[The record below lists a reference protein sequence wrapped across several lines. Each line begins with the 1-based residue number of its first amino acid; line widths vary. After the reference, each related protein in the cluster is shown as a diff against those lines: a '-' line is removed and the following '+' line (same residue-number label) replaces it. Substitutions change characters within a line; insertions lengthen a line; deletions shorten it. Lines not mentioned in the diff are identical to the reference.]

1 LLVLVL
7 ALMLDRARTNAMRQP
22 IVVLLLFLL
31 LVLVPV
37 PVLHAGSGP
46 IATDPTRNTC
56 KTFPTRLG
64 SLAQNRNG
72 RTRRL
77 ALCIYRFN
85 KKQL

>member
-46 IATDPTRNTC
+46 IATDPTRNTA
-56 KTFPTRLG
+56 KLFPPDSARSHKIVTGARG
-64 SLAQNRNG
+64 A
-72 RTRRL
+72 
-77 ALCIYRFN
+77 
-85 KKQL
+85 